1 MCLHCGVPQMHA
13 CLEVAPILPHR
24 TLRVLAPLTRQPV
37 KLLERMY
44 HGTPTNPEEEVVVLG
59 QVLACDATLGYE
71 DIYNVQVSG
80 LGCLRVLALHQGTW
94 GGCAVLQP

>member
-1 MCLHCGVPQMHA
+1 
-13 CLEVAPILPHR
+13 
-24 TLRVLAPLTRQPV
+24 V

-44 HGTPTNPEEEVVVLG
+44 HGTPTDPEEEVVVLG

-80 LGCLRVLALHQGTW
+80 AGCSSVLARW
-94 GGCAVLQP
+94 MAVLCSITALRRYGVWRP